1 MRDYVAFGL
10 FHSTHVHISVSV
22 INKKKASNLMCTLCY
37 PNTFLGAFELTLYFA
52 YYYF

>member
-22 INKKKASNLMCTLCY
+22 INKKSIQLNVYSVLSQY
-37 PNTFLGAFELTLYFA
+37 VFGSF
-52 YYYF
+52 